1 MGNKV
6 LNKWIK
12 YNTKCPNC
20 SLESLQLKNTKSIS
34 NPFKLQ
40 CNKSKCRKI
49 VNIRNNTIF
58 QYFSHTPISI
68 LITAIEQFITED
80 KNAKKTIE
88 YPNYI
93 GEKTIYK
100 LFNIIRKCIA
110 QYYFN
115 VYNIEKLA
123 YDNELKNIAIDESL
137 FLHDYNG
144 QQEWVIGLI
153 DIGNKNIR
161 LELVKQRNTEIIKK

>member
-1 MGNKV
+1 M
-6 LNKWIK
+6 
-12 YNTKCPNC
+12 
-20 SLESLQLKNTKSIS
+20 Q
-34 NPFKLQ
+34 
-40 CNKSKCRKI
+40 
-49 VNIRNNTIF
+49 
-58 QYFSHTPISI
+58 
-68 LITAIEQFITED
+68 
-80 KNAKKTIE
+80 KKTIE